1 MNRLLFMI
9 HNSLELYENLC
20 QPVCK
25 ECGIPQTAFDIVM
38 FLANNPEYYTAKD
51 ICKIRGIK
59 PNLVS
64 FHVEKLVQ
72 EEYLIREAIPGDRRQ
87 VKLILTKK
95 ADVIVEK
102 GRAVQQHYREILT
115 DQLSNSDMEVFQRC
129 LDTVRQNIEEAK
141 ENSGK
146 AKSIDR
152 EDKKK

>member
-20 QPVCK
+20 QSVCK

-87 VKLILTKK
+87 VKLILTEK

-115 DQLSNSDMEVFQRC
+115 DQIAPSDLEAFQRC
-129 LDTVRQNIEEAK
+129 MDTIRQNIEQAK
-141 ENSGK
+141 KSSAKGK
-146 AKSIDR
+146 SEKG
-152 EDKKK
+152 DKKR

>member
-20 QPVCK
+20 LPVCK
-25 ECGIPQTAFDIVM
+25 ECGIPQTALDILM

-51 ICKIRGIK
+51 IFRIRGIK

-72 EEYLIREAIPGDRRQ
+72 EEYLIRETIPGDRRQ
-87 VKLILTKK
+87 VKLILTEK
-95 ADVIVEK
+95 ADVIVEE
-102 GRAVQQHYREILT
+102 GRAVQQQYREILT
-115 DQLSNSDMEVFQRC
+115 DKISDSDMEVFQRC
-129 LDTVRQNIEEAK
+129 LNIIGQNIADAK

-146 AKSIDR
+146 VKST
-152 EDKKK
+152 EKGDKKQ

>member
-87 VKLILTKK
+87 VKLILTEKT
-95 ADVIVEK
+95 DVIVEK
-102 GRAVQQHYREILT
+102 GRAVQQHYLEILT
-115 DQLSNSDMEVFQRC
+115 DQISDSDMKVFQRC
-129 LDTVRQNIEEAK
+129 LDTVRQNVEEAK

-146 AKSIDR
+146 VKSIDR
-152 EDKKK
+152 GDKKK

>member
-87 VKLILTKK
+87 VKLILTEKT
-95 ADVIVEK
+95 DVIVES
-102 GRAVQQHYREILT
+102 L
-115 DQLSNSDMEVFQRC
+115 
-129 LDTVRQNIEEAK
+129 
-141 ENSGK
+141 
-146 AKSIDR
+146 
-152 EDKKK
+152 

>member
-87 VKLILTKK
+87 VKLILTEKT
-95 ADVIVEK
+95 DVIVEK
-102 GRAVQQHYREILT
+102 GRAVQQHYLEILT
-115 DQLSNSDMEVFQRC
+115 DQISDSDMKVFQRC
-129 LDTVRQNIEEAK
+129 LDTVRQNIEDAK

-146 AKSIDR
+146 VKSIDR
-152 EDKKK
+152 GDKKK

>member
-87 VKLILTKK
+87 VKLILTEKT
-95 ADVIVEK
+95 DVIVEK
-102 GRAVQQHYREILT
+102 GRTVQQHYREILT
-115 DQLSNSDMEVFQRC
+115 DQISDSDMEVFQRC
-129 LDTVRQNIEEAK
+129 LDTVRQNIEDAK

-146 AKSIDR
+146 VKSIDR
-152 EDKKK
+152 GDKKK